1 MPVSSILFMALAAV
15 MVLVGLLIVA
25 VAEGY
30 FYAWGLM
37 LAAFGLFYGYG
48 IVKRHYDAKDRA
60 AH

>member
-1 MPVSSILFMALAAV
+1 MPVSSVLFMVLAAA
-15 MVLVGLLIVA
+15 MVLVGLLIIA

-30 FYAWGLM
+30 LYAWGIM

-48 IVKRHYDAKDRA
+48 IVKRHFDAKDRA